1 MPDLTRCEGQVI
13 ERQEIRGVEG
23 VIASNIPQTYDTL
36 V

>member
-1 MPDLTRCEGQVI
+1 MPDLTGCEGQVI
-13 ERQEIRGVEG
+13 ERQEIRG